1 MSDKKELSDYE
12 KQLEFIEKSMKD
24 KHEARQV
31 CLEVLR
37 CLSRSDLSPMVIQH
51 CKSEL
56 SRVLFEEG
64 VYLH

>member
-12 KQLEFIEKSMKD
+12 KHLEFIQKSMKQ
-24 KHEARQV
+24 KHETQQV

-37 CLSRSDLSPMVIQH
+37 CLSRSDLSPLIIKH
-51 CKSEL
+51 CKGEL
-56 SRVLFEEG
+56 NRVLLDEG